1 MKSINDLGLITPE
14 ISTIALAIFN
24 KIAFINSNIM
34 NTIAI
39 PNKKNKIIYLSQ
51 ITEDWVKS
59 LLKA

>member
-39 PNKKNKIIYLSQ
+39 PNKEQNNLF
-51 ITEDWVKS
+51 ITNNRR
-59 LLKA
+59 LG